1 MVRDN
6 RKRYYRP
13 EAAIDIALAEDDS
26 TRLAYLDLW
35 EEGFTPSEID
45 YRRGWPSGTA
55 RKLLSKLWLAD
66 REKAQRTRMRADDPD
81 RLPSVMS
88 LAPFEREDILR
99 RILDKGETSNALAE
113 EYGVDLISL
122 RNWVGRKKRQAE
134 DADAV

>member
-13 EAAIDIALAEDDS
+13 DASIDIALAEEDS

-45 YRRGWPSGTA
+45 YRRGWPEGTA
-55 RKLLSKLWLAD
+55 RKLLSRFWLAD
-66 REKAQRTRMRADDPD
+66 REKAQRTRQRTDDPD

-88 LAPFEREDILR
+88 LAKFEREDILR
-99 RILDKGETSNALAE
+99 RILDEGETSNALAE

-122 RNWVGRKKRQAE
+122 RNWVGRRKRQAE